1 MDPTSPCAAI
11 DPLISP
17 CSAMGAFSI
26 LDDSDRTDISGGIG
40 DSEFSN
46 EDFDDED
53 MEDVC
58 GVDAR
63 KGCSEKSNSD
73 GHDSESD

>member
-1 MDPTSPCAAI
+1 MDPLKSPCSAMDPTSPCAAI

-46 EDFDDED
+46 EDFVE
-53 MEDVC
+53 
-58 GVDAR
+58 
-63 KGCSEKSNSD
+63 
-73 GHDSESD
+73 